1 MRFTLPD
8 LWGAEPAEDQP
19 AVDQPSANFAVTAHL
34 HGPLTLDQLHD
45 ALERLRRRHP
55 LLAARIASD
64 AHGVFMTT
72 EGVPPIPV
80 SVVPRQQADDWV
92 REVERAIA
100 QPSNYLTGPL
110 FRVVWVRGGL
120 QSELILVCDHSGGDG
135 RAGLAALRD
144 LLALLA
150 DPQLDLAPLAP
161 PPLRDAVSPATQAMV
176 EAAFRPDPP
185 AAVSGGGW
193 VVGPLSPHPLR
204 VLPLSLDSAQTSAL
218 IRRCRSEGVTVQAA
232 LCAAFLIPYAELAAV
247 PLRRVEVPVDLR
259 PRLSRDLGGYYMNG
273 ISMAIIDIDCAG
285 DPWAVARRARAA
297 LSAALT
303 DEQLFTFPMIALQLT
318 GRVPSGPMYTMDYD
332 LSISNLGRVDL
343 PARYGDLQL
352 EAIFAPTMNVMMDG
366 HRILGVT
373 TFAGRMNCT
382 FTARDPQAAAVA
394 ERAMEI
400 LAAMAA

>member
-1 MRFTLPD
+1 M
-8 LWGAEPAEDQP
+8 WAAEPATGDQP
-19 AVDQPSANFAVTAHL
+19 AADPPSANFAVTAHL
-34 HGPLTLDQLHD
+34 RGPLTLDRLRD

-55 LLAARIASD
+55 LLAARIARD
-64 AHGVFMTT
+64 EVGAFMTT

-80 SVVPRQQADDWV
+80 RVVPRQHADDWV

-100 QPSNYLTGPL
+100 QPSNYAAGPL
-110 FRVVWVRGGL
+110 FRVVWVHGGL
-120 QSELILVCDHSGGDG
+120 RSELILVCDHSGGDG

-161 PPLRDAVSPATQAMV
+161 PPLREVVSPATQALV
-176 EAAFRPDPP
+176 EAAFRPEPP
-185 AAVSGGGW
+185 AAVSDGGW

-204 VLPLSLDSAQTSAL
+204 VLPISLDSARTGAL

-232 LCAAFLIPYAELAAV
+232 LCAAFLIPYAELAAA
-247 PLRRVEVPVDLR
+247 PLRRVEIPVDLR
-259 PRLSRDLGGYYMNG
+259 PRLTRDLVGHYMNG

-285 DPWAVARRARAA
+285 DPWAVAGRARAA
-297 LSAALT
+297 LSASLT
-303 DEQLFTFPMIALQLT
+303 DQQLFTFPMIALQLT
-318 GRVPSGPMYTMDYD
+318 GRMPPGPLYTMDYD

-343 PARYGDLQL
+343 PDRYGDLQL

-382 FTARDPQAAAVA
+382 FTSRDPQAAAVA
-394 ERAMEI
+394 ERALQI